1 MRSGMTQAIGRAL
14 PRSAELKPAERGWL
28 AAAFVLLGALLT
40 ITAVNA
46 LLGVGGDAARPFIR
60 DWVSI
65 PVYLLVA
72 AITCLRPV
80 WIRARRRPFSL
91 LAAGVT
97 FYALGNLLWATWLAH
112 LPHPPVPSVCDVLW

>member
-1 MRSGMTQAIGRAL
+1 
-14 PRSAELKPAERGWL
+14 
-28 AAAFVLLGALLT
+28 
-40 ITAVNA
+40 
-46 LLGVGGDAARPFIR
+46 
-60 DWVSI
+60 I

-80 WIRARRRPFSL
+80 WIRARRRAFSL

-112 LPHPPVPSVCDVLW
+112 LPHPPVPSVCDVLWLAFYPFVALAVVGLTGIRSRNRPSAAVWLDGIVAGGGLAAIGAVIIVSPVLA